1 MWRARLALALL
12 AAVIITAPSLRADT
26 WRNLDDENHIAGR
39 MCRAGYLTGK
49 VILLSRAVDDAQRLE
64 EVWSSFKTKS
74 FVLLGAY
81 ASAPQGVT
89 FPVYAAATRDGAPLS
104 PLVLFDA
111 TGRIVYS
118 GADVNAATEALVTAL
133 TDFAAPPTVVAFRA
147 LLNFE
152 LENLPAHATIR
163 YAAFQ
168 KAHPEEARDYA
179 ARLDEIAKTPN
190 LKALVAL
197 VRLAETVKD
206 ARTLDAKKDA
216 HVRSR
221 VLKRIDEAERKYAF
235 LKVAEDPRV
244 AQEAKNA
251 LADLAWAKATL

>member
-1 MWRARLALALL
+1 MRRARLVLSLL
-12 AAVIITAPSLRADT
+12 AAVSALALRADG

-49 VILLSRAVDDAQRLE
+49 VVLLSRASDDARRME
-64 EVWSSFKTKS
+64 EIWASFKTKA

-81 ASAPQGVT
+81 DSAPAGVT
-89 FPVYAAATRDGAPLS
+89 FPVYAAATREGAPAS

-111 TGRIVYS
+111 TGRVAYS
-118 GADVNAATEALVTAL
+118 GADEREVTEALVTAL
-133 TDFAAPPTVVAFRA
+133 TNVAAPPTEAAFRA
-147 LLNFE
+147 LLDFE
-152 LENLPAHATIR
+152 IANLPAHAMIR

-168 KAHPEEARDYA
+168 KAYPKIARDYA
-179 ARLDEIAKTPN
+179 ARLDEIAKTPG

-206 ARTLDAKKDA
+206 ARDLDAKKDA
-216 HVRSR
+216 RVRAR
-221 VLKRIDEAERKYAF
+221 VLGRIDEASKKYAF
-235 LKVAEDPRV
+235 LKEAEDPRI

-251 LADLAWAKATL
+251 LADLAWAKAAL